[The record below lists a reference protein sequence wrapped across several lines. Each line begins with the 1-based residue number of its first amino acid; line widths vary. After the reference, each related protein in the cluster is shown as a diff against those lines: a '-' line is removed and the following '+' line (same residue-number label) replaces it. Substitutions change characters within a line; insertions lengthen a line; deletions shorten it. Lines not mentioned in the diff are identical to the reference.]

1 MNKEILQKA
10 INTYGEFNQ
19 MNMAIEEMS
28 ELTKAICKLRRASN
42 ELQNTNSVYEK
53 LKKIAVERKNIVEE
67 MADCL
72 ITIEQLKMIFDCEGE
87 LNVEIDF
94 KINRLKE
101 RLENENLSK

>member
-1 MNKEILQKA
+1 MDLEVLKQA

-42 ELQNTNSVYEK
+42 ELQNTNFIFEK
-53 LKKIAVERKNIVEE
+53 LKIIAVERKNIIEE

-72 ITIEQLKMIFDCEGE
+72 IMLEQLKMIFNCEDE
-87 LNVEIDF
+87 VNEQIDF

-101 RLENENLSK
+101 RLNNERLS

>member
-1 MNKEILQKA
+1 MNLEVLKQA

-42 ELQNTNSVYEK
+42 ELQNANFMFEK
-53 LKKIAVERKNIVEE
+53 LKIIAVERKNIIEE
-67 MADCL
+67 VADCL
-72 ITIEQLKMIFDCEGE
+72 IMLEQLKMIFNCEDE
-87 LNVEIDF
+87 VNEQIDF

-101 RLENENLSK
+101 RLNNERLS

>member
-1 MNKEILQKA
+1 MDLEVLKQA

-28 ELTKAICKLRRASN
+28 ELTKAICKLRRASD
-42 ELQNTNSVYEK
+42 ELRNANFMFEK
-53 LKKIAVERKNIVEE
+53 LKIIAVERKNIVEE

-72 ITIEQLKMIFDCEGE
+72 IMLEQLKMIFNCEDE
-87 LNVEIDF
+87 VNEQIDF

-101 RLENENLSK
+101 RLNNERLS

>member
-1 MNKEILQKA
+1 MDLEVLKEA

-42 ELQNTNSVYEK
+42 ELRNANFMFEK
-53 LKKIAVERKNIVEE
+53 LKIIAVERKNIIEE
-67 MADCL
+67 VADCL
-72 ITIEQLKMIFDCEGE
+72 ITFEQLKMIFNCEDE
-87 LNVEIDF
+87 VNEQIDF

-101 RLENENLSK
+101 RLNNERLP